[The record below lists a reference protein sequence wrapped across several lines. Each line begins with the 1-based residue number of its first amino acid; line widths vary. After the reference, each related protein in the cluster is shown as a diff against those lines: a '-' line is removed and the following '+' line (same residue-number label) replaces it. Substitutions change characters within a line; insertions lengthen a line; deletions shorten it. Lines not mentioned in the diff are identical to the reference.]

1 QVVHSSSNLF
11 FGCFFVLFVRI
22 LPSITSSPSATA
34 SPTRE
39 DKRTPALKE
48 FRVSS
53 SDDLLFRSPTAD
65 SASELRRHSEV
76 DRRRRGRSVEVSL
89 FSPEEK
95 GAKRSRRAMSS
106 IDMSDGADIPSDES
120 LSVSFSSTSTA
131 PPMSSHH
138 SGLSAQ
144 GRIVSTASV
153 EALFTGLG
161 RDIELNRKYPEFFR
175 QITAKRDSIEAR
187 SDRPLQESDI
197 IPQTSEGR
205 LLRDAIEICRDLRRC
220 ERVLREKERDFNL
233 LQSQNREIRE
243 TYVKIYAKAEQEEEY
258 ISNILL
264 KRIQKLKND
273 KETLA
278 QKYEQ
283 EEEYLTNDLMRRIQ
297 QLQSE
302 RDSLEGKMKTEQ
314 GQLIDNLLST
324 IRRMETE
331 MGNSRKNMDRMRK
344 EKIDQENQLENE
356 QELLFNTLG
365 KQMDQLNNE
374 KRKMQAMLSK
384 AYEMGFLDSMATD
397 VVDSIDKGVHGGI
410 TFTDAPMPERP
421 PSVSG
426 MTQPGDVS
434 PTPKVSRLHH
444 EVNRLRTQLRSKDLI
459 IAELQ
464 TKLENKDA
472 QLREAMA
479 STSETKFVSAIME
492 ATQKYMAEKSSD
504 RVSEMGPP
512 SVPSVVYSEGA
523 DMDDSSSRGSFHSD
537 MDIRP

>member
-1 QVVHSSSNLF
+1 RTSSTS
-11 FGCFFVLFVRI
+11 VRI
-22 LPSITSSPSATA
+22 ASSPSSSTATA
-34 SPTRE
+34 
-39 DKRTPALKE
+39 TPPHVE
-48 FRVSS
+48 ESSSGEIDYHVNS
-53 SDDLLFRSPTAD
+53 SDDLLFRSPTPD
-65 SASELRRHSEV
+65 CSSALRRHSES
-76 DRRRRGRSVEVSL
+76 DRRRRGRSVEASL
-89 FSPEEK
+89 HSQEER
-95 GAKRSRRAMSS
+95 GGKRSRRAMSS

-120 LSVSFSSTSTA
+120 LSISFSSTSTA
-131 PPMSSHH
+131 PIMQ
-138 SGLSAQ
+138 LSAQ
-144 GRIVSTASV
+144 ARLTSTAIV

-161 RDIELNRKYPEFFR
+161 EDHQLSRKYPEFFR
-175 QITAKRDSIEAR
+175 QISTRRDQITPR
-187 SDRPLQESDI
+187 KDRPLQESDA
-197 IPQTSEGR
+197 IPDSVEGR

-220 ERVLREKERDFNL
+220 ERVLREKESEFNV

-302 RDSLEGKMKTEQ
+302 RDSLEGKMKSEQ

-331 MGNSRKNMDRMRK
+331 MANSRKNMDRMRK

-374 KRKMQAMLSK
+374 KRKMQAMLAK
-384 AYEMGFLDSMATD
+384 AYEMGFLDSMATEAL
-397 VVDSIDKGVHGGI
+397 DSLEKASPLL
-410 TFTDAPMPERP
+410 FPMEPMMPERP

-426 MTQPGDVS
+426 ILHSGDVS

-444 EVNRLRTQLRSKDLI
+444 ENTRLRAQLRSKDTI

-464 TKLENKDA
+464 AKLESKDS
-472 QLREAMA
+472 QLRDMI
-479 STSETKFVSAIME
+479 SGSSENKLVSAIVE

-512 SVPSVVYSEGA
+512 SVPSVAYSEGA
-523 DMDDSSSRGSFHSD
+523 DMDDGSSRGSFHSD
-537 MDIRP
+537 MDLRN